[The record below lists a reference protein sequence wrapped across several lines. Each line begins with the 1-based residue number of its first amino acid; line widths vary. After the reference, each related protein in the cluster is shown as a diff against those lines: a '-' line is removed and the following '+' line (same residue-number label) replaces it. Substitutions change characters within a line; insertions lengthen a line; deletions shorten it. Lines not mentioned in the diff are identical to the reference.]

1 MNSSYHALD
10 YAQVSAAAA
19 LVILNAVAS
28 VALLLNLEGSR
39 RMPSVRTV
47 VQRAVI
53 GVVLKWVFAV
63 SSWPL
68 VLALMT
74 AMTLIAGASA
84 VRRTEYR
91 FPGVYLGS
99 IVSVWASSWIITAF
113 ALFVVL
119 ERRADWYAPQ
129 YSIPLL
135 GMILGNTLNGISL
148 GLDRLGEELSG
159 HRDQVEALLT
169 LGATRWEAARPWVRQ
184 AVRTGMIPMINSMMV
199 VGIVSL
205 PGMMTGQL
213 LSGVDPVQ
221 AVKYQIVIM
230 FLVAAG
236 STLGTL
242 SVVLLSY
249 QQLFNSRHQFVY
261 SRLRH
266 KSK

>member
-28 VALLLNLEGSR
+28 VALRLNLEGSLIIA
-39 RMPSVRTV
+39 SVRTV
-47 VQRAVI
+47 VQLALI

-91 FPGVYLGS
+91 FPGVYLSS

-119 ERRADWYAPQ
+119 ERG
-129 YSIPLL
+129 S
-135 GMILGNTLNGISL
+135 
-148 GLDRLGEELSG
+148 
-159 HRDQVEALLT
+159 
-169 LGATRWEAARPWVRQ
+169 
-184 AVRTGMIPMINSMMV
+184 
-199 VGIVSL
+199 
-205 PGMMTGQL
+205 
-213 LSGVDPVQ
+213 
-221 AVKYQIVIM
+221 IM
-230 FLVAAG
+230 F
-236 STLGTL
+236 
-242 SVVLLSY
+242 
-249 QQLFNSRHQFVY
+249 
-261 SRLRH
+261 
-266 KSK
+266 